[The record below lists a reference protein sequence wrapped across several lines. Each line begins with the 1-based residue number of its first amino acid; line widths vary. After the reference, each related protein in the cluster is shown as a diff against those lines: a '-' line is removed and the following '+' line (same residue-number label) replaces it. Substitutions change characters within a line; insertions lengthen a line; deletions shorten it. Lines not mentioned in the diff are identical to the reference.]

1 MTQWAKMV
9 DSDGDGNFEIYQLH
23 EEDPS
28 GLWHP
33 DALEFWREVP
43 DEHAA
48 IGNVFEESSQTWY
61 TGVAWGAKKTAE
73 APSPDATP
81 QPIPIPLGAVLE
93 LEITNAGSN
102 YETPPVRNQYDIG
115 NGKRL
120 VATVTY
126 DPLTESA
133 VSVAIDDAGEG
144 YEVGQTFKIDVG
156 YGRDWDRK
164 NPDYTTV
171 RIKRVNTNASAT
183 KPADTP
189 TPSNSPGAPA
199 P

>member
-23 EEDPS
+23 DEDPS

-33 DALEFWREVP
+33 DSLEFWREVP

-61 TGVAWGAKKTAE
+61 TGAAWGLKKTAE
-73 APSPDATP
+73 SPKPDAAP
-81 QPIPIPLGAVLE
+81 QETLIPLGAVLE

-102 YETPPVRNQYDIG
+102 YETPPVRNQYDIEDG
-115 NGKRL
+115 IRL

-126 DPLTESA
+126 DQDTEKA
-133 VSVAIDDAGEG
+133 VSVEINSPGEG
-144 YEVGQTFKIDVG
+144 YKVGQTFKIDVG

-164 NPDYTTV
+164 NPDYTIV

-183 KPADTP
+183 NPP
-189 TPSNSPGAPA
+189 VQLEGNSPGSPA

>member
-9 DSDGDGNFEIYQLH
+9 DSDGDGNFEIFQLYD
-23 EEDPS
+23 ENPS

-61 TGVAWGAKKTAE
+61 TGVAWGEKKTAE
-73 APSPDATP
+73 SPRLDVTP
-81 QPIPIPLGAVLE
+81 QPIPVPLGAVLE

-102 YETPPVRNQYDIG
+102 YETPPVRSQYDIEDG
-115 NGKRL
+115 VRL

-126 DPLTESA
+126 DQQTESA
-133 VSVAIDDAGEG
+133 VSVEINNPGEG

-164 NPDYTTV
+164 NPDYTVV

-183 KPADTP
+183 VPAVQLQGDS
-189 TPSNSPGAPA
+189 PSSPA

>member
-9 DSDGDGNFEIYQLH
+9 DSDGDGNFEIFQLH
-23 EEDPS
+23 DENPS

-61 TGVAWGAKKTAE
+61 TGVAWGEKKTAE
-73 APSPDATP
+73 SPRPDVAP
-81 QPIPIPLGAVLE
+81 QPIPVPLGAVLE

-102 YETPPVRNQYDIG
+102 YETPPVRSQYDIEDG
-115 NGKRL
+115 VRL

-126 DPLTESA
+126 DQQTESA
-133 VSVAIDDAGEG
+133 VSVEINNPGEG
-144 YEVGQTFKIDVG
+144 YQVGQTFKIDVG

-164 NPDYTTV
+164 NPDYTVV

-183 KPADTP
+183 TPAVQLEG
-189 TPSNSPGAPA
+189 NSPGAPA

>member
-23 EEDPS
+23 DEDPS
-28 GLWHP
+28 GLFHP

-61 TGVAWGAKKTAE
+61 TGAAWGEKKTAE
-73 APSPDATP
+73 AAPEDVGP
-81 QPIPIPLGAVLE
+81 QPVPIPLGAVLE

-102 YETPPVRNQYDIG
+102 YESPPVRNQYDIEDG
-115 NGKRL
+115 VRL

-126 DPLTESA
+126 DQVTESA
-133 VSVAIDDAGEG
+133 VSVEINAPGEG
-144 YEVGQTFKIDVG
+144 YKVGQTFKIDVG

-164 NPDYTTV
+164 NPDYTVV
-171 RIKRVNTNASAT
+171 RIKRVNTNASAVT
-183 KPADTP
+183 TP
-189 TPSNSPGAPA
+189 EVAESNSPGSPA

>member
-23 EEDPS
+23 DEDPS

-61 TGVAWGAKKTAE
+61 TGAAWGLKKTAE
-73 APSPDATP
+73 GPQLDATP
-81 QPIPIPLGAVLE
+81 QPIAIPLGAVLE

-102 YETPPVRNQYDIG
+102 YETPPVRNQYDIEDG
-115 NGKRL
+115 VRL

-126 DPLTESA
+126 DQLTEKA
-133 VSVAIDDAGEG
+133 VSVEINSPGEG
-144 YEVGQTFKIDVG
+144 YKVGRTFKIDVG

-183 KPADTP
+183 KPADVAE
-189 TPSNSPGAPA
+189 SNSPGSPA

>member
-23 EEDPS
+23 DENPS

-61 TGVAWGAKKTAE
+61 TGVAWGEKKTAE

-81 QPIPIPLGAVLE
+81 QPIPVPLGAVLE
-93 LEITNAGSN
+93 LEITNAGSD
-102 YETPPVRNQYDIG
+102 YETPPVRGQYDIEDG
-115 NGKRL
+115 VRL

-126 DPLTESA
+126 DQQTESA
-133 VSVAIDDAGEG
+133 VSVEINNPGEG

-164 NPDYTTV
+164 NPDYTVV
-171 RIKRVNTNASAT
+171 RIKRVNTDASAT
-183 KPADTP
+183 VPAVQLQGD
-189 TPSNSPGAPA
+189 SPGSPA

>member
-23 EEDPS
+23 DEDPS

-33 DALEFWREVP
+33 DALEFWRQVP

-48 IGNVFEESSQTWY
+48 IGSVFEESTQTWY
-61 TGVAWGAKKTAE
+61 TGAAWGLKKTAE
-73 APSPDATP
+73 SPKPDVAPK
-81 QPIPIPLGAVLE
+81 PIAIPLGAVLE

-102 YETPPVRNQYDIG
+102 YETPPVRNQYDIED
-115 NGKRL
+115 GKRL

-126 DPLTESA
+126 DPLTEKA
-133 VSVAIDDAGEG
+133 VSVEINDAGEG
-144 YEVGQTFKIDVG
+144 YKVGQTFIINVG
-156 YGRDWDRK
+156 FGRDWDRK

-171 RIKRVNTNASAT
+171 RIKRVNTDAEAT
-183 KPADTP
+183 KPADVAV
-189 TPSNSPGAPA
+189 SNSPGAPA